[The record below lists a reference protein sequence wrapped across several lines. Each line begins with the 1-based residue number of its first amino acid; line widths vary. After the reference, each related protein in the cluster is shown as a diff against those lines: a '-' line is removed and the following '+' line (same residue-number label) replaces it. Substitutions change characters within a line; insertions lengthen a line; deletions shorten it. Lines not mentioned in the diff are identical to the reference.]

1 MNLAIF
7 DLDNTLINCD
17 SDSEWPKYLMKK
29 GVVDQ
34 AFVDKKNTK
43 YYQDYL
49 NGCLDIDDFLA
60 FQLAPLTRFSRAE
73 LDTMHAEFMQEFIAP
88 HMSAQAQACVSKHAA
103 AGDELLLISA
113 TNEFIITPIAHAFG
127 IRNVIGIALE
137 TDAAGN
143 YTGNYTGTPSFK
155 EGKIT
160 RLREWLAERNLC
172 LAHFDKVYF
181 YSDSHNDLPLLRQV
195 NTPVAVNPDEILL
208 AEARQYGWPVHDWT
222 DAAAS

>member
-7 DLDNTLINCD
+7 DLDHTLINCD
-17 SDSEWPKYLMKK
+17 SDSEWPKYLMQK

-34 AFVDKKNTK
+34 AFVDKKNNK

-49 NGCLDIDDFLA
+49 KGCLDIDDFLA
-60 FQLAPLTRFSRAE
+60 FQLAPLTHFSRTE
-73 LDTMHAEFMQEFIAP
+73 LDAMHGEFMRDFIVP
-88 HMSAQAQACVSKHAA
+88 HMSAPAQACVARHAA

-137 TDAAGN
+137 TDGQGR
-143 YTGNYTGTPSFK
+143 YTGRYIGTPSFK

-160 RLREWLAERNLC
+160 RLREWLAERNQC

-195 NTPVAVNPDEILL
+195 NTPVAVNPDAILL
-208 AEARQYGWPVHDWT
+208 AEARQNGWPVYDWAGT
-222 DAAAS
+222 AA

>member
-7 DLDNTLINCD
+7 DLDHTLINCD
-17 SDSEWPKYLMKK
+17 SDSEWPKYLMQK

-34 AFVDKKNTK
+34 DFVHKKNNK

-60 FQLAPLTRFSRAE
+60 FQLAPLARFNRSV
-73 LDTMHAEFMQEFIAP
+73 LDAMHAEFMQEFIVP
-88 HMSAQAQACVSKHAA
+88 HISPQAQACVAHHAA
-103 AGDELLLISA
+103 AGDELLLLSA

-127 IRNVIGIALE
+127 IHNVIGIALE
-137 TDAAGN
+137 TDAANN
-143 YTGNYTGTPSFK
+143 YTGNYIGTPSFQ

-195 NTPVAVNPDEILL
+195 NTPVAVNPDAILL
-208 AEARQYGWPVHDWT
+208 AEARQEGWPIYDWT
-222 DAAAS
+222 ASTA